1 MDKRSELN
9 GFGAK
14 LQGTRNLGRVAVFVA
29 LALVCAGRAS
39 AQYGGGTGT
48 GSGSGGGSGT
58 PPYVAPKGGYGSGAA
73 AGIGAGAAAGAGAI
87 FLALH
92 YHGRVTGCVQSAE
105 DGLRFVD
112 DKKGVSYSLDSGDI
126 LLKAGQH
133 VLLKGSKATPP
144 AGVPSFKA
152 KKLIKDLGSCGAAAT
167 TADSTSTSGQ

>member
-1 MDKRSELN
+1 VDKRSGVN

-14 LQGTRNLGRVAVFVA
+14 LRRTRNLAPVAFFLA
-29 LALVCAGRAS
+29 LAFVCAGRAS
-39 AQYGGGTGT
+39 AQYGGGGT

-92 YHGRVTGCVQSAE
+92 YHGRVTGCVQTAE

-112 DKKGVSYSLDSGDI
+112 DRKGVS
-126 LLKAGQH
+126 
-133 VLLKGSKATPP
+133 
-144 AGVPSFKA
+144 
-152 KKLIKDLGSCGAAAT
+152 
-167 TADSTSTSGQ
+167 